1 MSREQTA
8 GVGRVREFAGRK
20 ATLGLLARDEGR
32 LAATQ
37 REVERQGGRALVLP
51 VDVADSNEVQRAA
64 DQVVNTFGTIDVW
77 GNNAMTTVFAPL
89 KDIQPEEFKQPEV
102 AARAIYYA
110 AHSKRR
116 EIFVGGSTLKAI
128 YGQDIAPSFADRYLG
143 RHGYEGQQ
151 TAESVARDRPDNLF
165 EAPSGNWAAHGFF
178 PTRPTI
184 SACRIG

>member
-1 MSREQTA
+1 MSPIRT
-8 GVGRVREFAGRK
+8 RCN
-20 ATLGLLARDEGR
+20 GL
-32 LAATQ
+32 
-37 REVERQGGRALVLP
+37 P
-51 VDVADSNEVQRAA
+51 I
-64 DQVVNTFGTIDVW
+64 NTFGTIDVW

-151 TAESVARDRPDNLF
+151 TAESSRETVPTICLRRRPVIGRRM
-165 EAPSGNWAAHGFF
+165 AFF